1 MTDLEK
7 YAYIHCNQCRTDN
20 RLRIDIQK
28 TGHYQCGQC
37 KSYLMFY
44 GIEKQSKYKNW
55 IWALIIAAPIAFI
68 GYQNYPN
75 ENEWTKK
82 KVQNFEKACESRSA
96 QATTWSSGEI
106 ESYCQCV
113 TEKLTHHKYSSVI
126 KSTNYYWNISKKDC
140 RSGFKI
146 FGSN

>member
-7 YAYIHCNQCRTDN
+7 YAYIQCNQCRTDN
-20 RLRIDIQK
+20 RLQIDIQK

-82 KVQNFEKACESRSA
+82 RCKILKKPVSLDRLKQQLGHQVKSKVIVN
-96 QATTWSSGEI
+96 
-106 ESYCQCV
+106 V
-113 TEKLTHHKYSSVI
+113 
-126 KSTNYYWNISKKDC
+126 
-140 RSGFKI
+140 
-146 FGSN
+146 